1 MTRERHMHGNGGV
14 NDYMT
19 YFFAMQALL
28 FPSSPASSQDPAVP
42 QITTRPEAV
51 THGIAI
57 MTLVWFGSR
66 FTCGA
71 DKLSCRI
78 CRDHTTG
85 GSGRT
90 CARWYGFI
98 SHRLAL
104 QNVIVPPIT
113 QMEGRGQLVVCKS
126 RAAFRRIS
134 IPCLAAFS
142 SQLHG
147 TQRKQ
152 TDLIDRD

>member
-1 MTRERHMHGNGGV
+1 MHGNGGV

-66 FTCGA
+66 YDLRSRQTFLSDLPGPHDGRQWKNVRAVVWFHLTPPCTPKCDCPPNNA
-71 DKLSCRI
+71 D
-78 CRDHTTG
+78 G
-85 GSGRT
+85 GEGT
-90 CARWYGFI
+90 AR
-98 SHRLAL
+98 RL
-104 QNVIVPPIT
+104 
-113 QMEGRGQLVVCKS
+113 
-126 RAAFRRIS
+126 
-134 IPCLAAFS
+134 
-142 SQLHG
+142 
-147 TQRKQ
+147 
-152 TDLIDRD
+152 